1 MLSVD
6 SKLDLASQNIV
17 QIFELILRA
26 LMLTNLISEW
36 YLCLF
41 SPLLYGSNSQ
51 LPFKFVETP
60 RQYHK

>member
-26 LMLTNLISEW
+26 LMLTNLISECSKPE
-36 YLCLF
+36 LSSMIKIKSL
-41 SPLLYGSNSQ
+41 
-51 LPFKFVETP
+51 
-60 RQYHK
+60 